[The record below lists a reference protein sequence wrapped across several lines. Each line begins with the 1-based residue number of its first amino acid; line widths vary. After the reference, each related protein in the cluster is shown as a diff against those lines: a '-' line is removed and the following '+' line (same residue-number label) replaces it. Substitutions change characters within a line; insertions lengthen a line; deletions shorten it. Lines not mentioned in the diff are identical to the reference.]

1 MRPLAPGYR
10 AGMTSI
16 RTLIIFGATGDLTSR
31 LLLPGLGTLLSSAP
45 ELRIDV
51 VGSSREPAEGWEQ
64 VVAEAFDSVGAS
76 GPAAAHTRET
86 ARYVA
91 GDVTDAGDLE
101 RLLDDVEG
109 PVCLYF
115 ALPPAVTAQA
125 CEVMAGLDLPEDLV
139 LALEKPI
146 GSDTQT
152 ARELNR
158 LVGRLVPEER
168 TFRVDHFLGM
178 PAVLNF
184 VGLRFANRLLEPLM
198 SREHVE
204 SVEIVFDETL
214 GLEGR
219 AGFYEATGALRDMI
233 QSHLLQVMALVMME
247 PPSSFDQVEIPTLTS
262 HVLRATKLWQDDAAG
277 AATRGRYTAG
287 SVEGRELPDYAAED
301 GVDPERGTETFA
313 QVVLEVDTWR
323 WNGVP
328 VTLRSGKAIGNPRQ
342 EIAITFRRPPHDY
355 EQLPRSGDVAPDVL
369 RMGLEEEQLTL
380 ELNVGGPFDS
390 RGMNRV
396 TLSSGMAQPGL
407 TAYGSVLRGVLEGD
421 HTFGVRGDAAE
432 QGWRIVDEVLAAFE
446 DGRVPLLEYPAGSS
460 GPV

>member
-1 MRPLAPGYR
+1 
-10 AGMTSI
+10 MTNI
-16 RTLIIFGATGDLTSR
+16 RTLIILGATGDLTSR

-45 ELRIDV
+45 DLRIDV
-51 VGSSREPAEGWEQ
+51 VGSSREPAEGWAQ

-86 ARYVA
+86 ARYLA

-115 ALPPAVTAQA
+115 ALPPAVTARA
-125 CEVMAGLDLPEDLV
+125 CEAMAGLDLPEDLV

-146 GSDTQT
+146 GSDLGT

-219 AGFYEATGALRDMI
+219 AGFYDAAGALRDMI

-262 HVLRATKLWQDDAAG
+262 HVLRAAKPWQGDPALAAV
-277 AATRGRYTAG
+277 RGRYTAG
-287 SVEGRELPDYAAED
+287 DVDGRELPDYTAED
-301 GVDPERGTETFA
+301 GVDPGRGTETFA

-355 EQLPRSGDVAPDVL
+355 EQLPRSGDVAPNVL
-369 RMGLEEEQLTL
+369 RMGLEEEQLSL

-390 RGMNRV
+390 RGMTRV
-396 TLSSGMAQPGL
+396 TLSSGMARPGL

-421 HTFGVRGDAAE
+421 HTFSVRGDAAE

>member
-1 MRPLAPGYR
+1 
-10 AGMTSI
+10 MTSI

-51 VGSSREPAEGWEQ
+51 VGSSREPAEDWEQ

-262 HVLRATKLWQDDAAG
+262 HVLRATKLWQDDVAAG

-287 SVEGRELPDYAAED
+287 SVDGRELPDYTAED

-313 QVVLEVDTWR
+313 QVILEVDTWR

-390 RGMNRV
+390 RGMTRV
-396 TLSSGMAQPGL
+396 TLSSGMARPGL

>member
-1 MRPLAPGYR
+1 
-10 AGMTSI
+10 MTSI

-51 VGSSREPAEGWEQ
+51 VGSSREPAEDWAQ

-219 AGFYEATGALRDMI
+219 AGFYDATGALRDMI

-287 SVEGRELPDYAAED
+287 SVDGRELPDYAAED

-390 RGMNRV
+390 RGMTRV
-396 TLSSGMAQPGL
+396 TLSSGMARPGL

-421 HTFGVRGDAAE
+421 HTFGVRGDAAK

>member
-1 MRPLAPGYR
+1 
-10 AGMTSI
+10 MTSI

>member
-1 MRPLAPGYR
+1 MKN
-10 AGMTSI
+10 I
-16 RTLIIFGATGDLTSR
+16 RTLVILGATGDLTSR
-31 LLLPGLGTLLSSAP
+31 LLLPGLGTLLTSYP

-51 VGSSREPAEGWEQ
+51 VGSSREPADGWER
-64 VVAEAFDSVGAS
+64 VVGGSFDSVGAS
-76 GPAAAHTRET
+76 GPAVAHTRGA
-86 ARYVA
+86 ARYVQC
-91 GDVTDAGDLE
+91 DVTDPE
-101 RLLDDVEG
+101 EVRSLLDGVEG
-109 PVCLYF
+109 PACLYF
-115 ALPPAVTAQA
+115 ALPPAVTASA
-125 CEVMAGLDLPEDLV
+125 CEAMAGLELPDDLV

-146 GSDTQT
+146 GSDTAT

-158 LVGRLVPEER
+158 LVARLVPEDR

-198 SREHVE
+198 NREHVQ

-219 AGFYEATGALRDMI
+219 AEFYDSTGALRDMI

-247 PPSSFDQVEIPTLTS
+247 PPSSFDPVEIPTLTS
-262 HVLRATKLWQDDAAG
+262 HVLRAAKLWEGDPARAAV
-277 AATRGRYTAG
+277 RGRYTAG
-287 SVEGRELPDYAAED
+287 AVDGRRMPDYAAEQ

-313 QVVLEVDTWR
+313 QVTLEVDTWR

-328 VTLRSGKAIGNPRQ
+328 VTLRSGKAVGNPRQ

-355 EQLPRSGDVAPDVL
+355 EQFPRSGEVAPAVL

-390 RGMNRV
+390 RGMTRV
-396 TLSSGMAQPGL
+396 TLSSGMAEPGL

-421 HTFGVRGDAAE
+421 PTFSVRGDAAE
-432 QGWRIVDEVLAAFE
+432 QGWRIVEEVLAAFE
-446 DGRVPLLEYPAGSS
+446 DGSVPLLEYPAGSA

>member
-1 MRPLAPGYR
+1 MDK
-10 AGMTSI
+10 I
-16 RTLIIFGATGDLTSR
+16 RTLVIIGATGDLTSR
-31 LLLPGLGTLLSSAP
+31 LLLPGLGTLLTSAP

-51 VGSSREPAEGWEQ
+51 VGSSRSSEADVDWEQ
-64 VVAEAFDSVGAS
+64 VVTEAFASVEAS
-76 GPAAAHTRET
+76 GPAVEHARET
-86 ARYVA
+86 ARYLA
-91 GDVTDAGDLE
+91 CDVTDPEDL
-101 RLLDDVEG
+101 RGLLDDVEG

-115 ALPPAVTAQA
+115 ALPPSATARA
-125 CEVMAGLDLPEDLV
+125 CEVMAELDLPEDLV

-146 GSDTQT
+146 GSDGET

-158 LVGRLVPEER
+158 LVARLVPEER

-198 SREHVE
+198 NREHVE
-204 SVEIVFDETL
+204 SVEIVFEETL

-219 AGFYEATGALRDMI
+219 ADFYDATGALRDMI

-262 HVLRATKLWQDDAAG
+262 HVLRAAKPWRDDVAV
-277 AATRGRYTAG
+277 AATRGRYSAG
-287 SVEGRELPDYAAED
+287 SVDGRELPDYTAEE
-301 GVDPERGTETFA
+301 GVDPGRGTETFA

-328 VTLRSGKAIGNPRQ
+328 VTLRSGKAVGAPRQ

-355 EQLPRSGDVAPDVL
+355 EQLPRSGDVAPSVL
-369 RMGLEEEQLTL
+369 RMGLEEEQLSL

-390 RGMNRV
+390 RGMTRV
-396 TLSSGMAQPGL
+396 TLSSGMARPGL

-421 HTFGVRGDAAE
+421 HTFSVRGDAAE

-446 DGRVPLLEYPAGSS
+446 DGRVPLVEYPAGSS

>member
-1 MRPLAPGYR
+1 MK
-10 AGMTSI
+10 SI
-16 RTLIIFGATGDLTSR
+16 RTLIILGATGDLTSR
-31 LLLPGLGTLLSSAP
+31 LLLPGLGTLLSSEP

-51 VGSSREPAEGWEQ
+51 VGSSREPADGWEG
-64 VVAEAFDSVGAS
+64 VLAEAFDSVGAS

-86 ARYVA
+86 ARYVP

-101 RLLDDVEG
+101 RLLEGVQG

-115 ALPPAVTAQA
+115 ALSPAVTARA
-125 CEVMAGLDLPEDLV
+125 CEVMAGMDLPDDLV

-146 GSDTQT
+146 GSDLET

-158 LVGRLVPEER
+158 LVARLVPEER

-198 SREHVE
+198 TREHVE
-204 SVEIVFDETL
+204 SVEIVYDETL

-219 AGFYEATGALRDMI
+219 AGFYDSTGALRDMI

-247 PPSSFDQVEIPTLTS
+247 PPSSFDEVEIPTLTS
-262 HVLRATKLWQDDAAG
+262 HVLRAAKPWQGDPARAAV
-277 AATRGRYTAG
+277 RGRYTAG
-287 SVEGRELPDYAAED
+287 TVGGRELPDYTAEE
-301 GVDPERGTETFA
+301 GVDPQHGTETFA

-328 VTLRSGKAIGNPRQ
+328 VTLRSGKAVGNPRQ

-355 EQLPRSGDVAPDVL
+355 EQLPHSGDVAPAVL
-369 RMGLEEEQLTL
+369 RMGLEEEQLSL
-380 ELNVGGPFDS
+380 ELNAGGPFDS
-390 RGMNRV
+390 RGTTRV
-396 TLSSGMAQPGL
+396 TLSSGMARPGL
-407 TAYGSVLRGVLEGD
+407 TAYGSVLRGILEGD

-432 QGWRIVDEVLAAFE
+432 QGWRIVDEVLTAFE
-446 DGRVPLLEYPAGSS
+446 DDRVPLLDYPAGSS

>member
-1 MRPLAPGYR
+1 
-10 AGMTSI
+10 MTSI

-51 VGSSREPAEGWEQ
+51 VGSSREPAEDWAQ

-247 PPSSFDQVEIPTLTS
+247 PPSSFDQVEIPTLTN
-262 HVLRATKLWQDDAAG
+262 HVLRATKLWQGDAAG

-287 SVEGRELPDYAAED
+287 SVDGRELPDYAAED

-390 RGMNRV
+390 RGMTRV
-396 TLSSGMAQPGL
+396 TLSSGMARPGL

>member
-1 MRPLAPGYR
+1 
-10 AGMTSI
+10 MTSI

-31 LLLPGLGTLLSSAP
+31 LLLPGLGTLLSSTP

-51 VGSSREPAEGWEQ
+51 VGSSREPADDWEQ
-64 VVAEAFDSVGAS
+64 VVAEAFDSVGAN

-91 GDVTDAGDLE
+91 GDVTDAGDLG

-146 GSDTQT
+146 GSDTET

-287 SVEGRELPDYAAED
+287 SVDGRELPDYTAED

-390 RGMNRV
+390 RGMTRV
-396 TLSSGMAQPGL
+396 TLSSGMARPGL

-446 DGRVPLLEYPAGSS
+446 DGQVPLLEYPAGSS

>member
-1 MRPLAPGYR
+1 
-10 AGMTSI
+10 MTSI
-16 RTLIIFGATGDLTSR
+16 RTLIILGATGDLTSR
-31 LLLPGLGTLLSSAP
+31 LLLPGLGTLLSTAP

-51 VGSSREPAEGWEQ
+51 VGSSREPAEHWEQ
-64 VVAEAFDSVGAS
+64 VVAEAFDSVGAT
-76 GPAAAHTRET
+76 GPAAAHTRDS
-86 ARYVA
+86 ARYVP

-101 RLLDDVEG
+101 RLLDGVEG

-125 CEVMAGLDLPEDLV
+125 CEVMAGMELPEDLV

-146 GSDTQT
+146 GSDTET

-219 AGFYEATGALRDMI
+219 AGFYDATGALRDMI

-262 HVLRATKLWQDDAAG
+262 HVLRAAKLWEGDVAA
-277 AATRGRYTAG
+277 AAARGRYTAG
-287 SVEGRELPDYAAED
+287 SVDGRELPDYTGED

-313 QVVLEVDTWR
+313 QLVLEVDTWR

-328 VTLRSGKAIGNPRQ
+328 VTLRSGKAVGNPRQ
-342 EIAITFRRPPHDY
+342 EIVITFRRPPHDY
-355 EQLPRSGDVAPDVL
+355 EQLPHSGDVAPNVL
-369 RMGLEEEQLTL
+369 RMGLEEEQLSL

-390 RGMNRV
+390 RGMTRV
-396 TLSSGMAQPGL
+396 TLSSGMARPGL
-407 TAYGSVLRGVLEGD
+407 TAYGSVLRGILEGD
-421 HTFGVRGDAAE
+421 HTFSVRGDAAE
-432 QGWRIVDEVLAAFE
+432 QGWRIVEEVLTAFD

>member
-1 MRPLAPGYR
+1 
-10 AGMTSI
+10 MTTI
-16 RTLIIFGATGDLTSR
+16 RTLIILGATGDLTSR
-31 LLLPGLGTLLSSAP
+31 LLLPGLGTLLSSQP

-51 VGSSREPAEGWEQ
+51 VGSSREPADGWEQ
-64 VVAEAFDSVGAS
+64 VVAEAFGAVGAS

-91 GDVTDAGDLE
+91 GDVTDAGDLA

-125 CEVMAGLDLPEDLV
+125 CEVMAGMDLPEDLV

-146 GSDTQT
+146 GSDTET

-158 LVGRLVPEER
+158 LVGRIVPEER

-219 AGFYEATGALRDMI
+219 AGFYDATGALRDMI

-262 HVLRATKLWQDDAAG
+262 HVLRATKLWQDDVAQAA
-277 AATRGRYTAG
+277 ARGRYTAG
-287 SVEGRELPDYAAED
+287 RVDGRELPDYTAED
-301 GVDPERGTETFA
+301 GVDPGRGTETFA

-328 VTLRSGKAIGNPRQ
+328 VTLRSGKALGNPRQ

-355 EQLPRSGDVAPDVL
+355 EQLPRSGDVAPNVL
-369 RMGLEEEQLTL
+369 RMGLEEEQLSL

-390 RGMNRV
+390 RGMTRV
-396 TLSSGMAQPGL
+396 TLSSGMARPGL
-407 TAYGSVLRGVLEGD
+407 TAYGSVLRGILEGD
-421 HTFGVRGDAAE
+421 HTFGVRGDASE
-432 QGWRIVDEVLAAFE
+432 QGWRIVDEVLTAFE

>member
-1 MRPLAPGYR
+1 
-10 AGMTSI
+10 MTNI
-16 RTLIIFGATGDLTSR
+16 RTLIILGATGDLTSR

-45 ELRIDV
+45 DLRIDV
-51 VGSSREPAEGWEQ
+51 VGSSREPAESWEQ

-91 GDVTDAGDLE
+91 GDVTEAGDLG

-125 CEVMAGLDLPEDLV
+125 RETMAGLDLPEDLV

-158 LVGRLVPEER
+158 LLGRIVPEER

-219 AGFYEATGALRDMI
+219 AEFYDATGALRDMV

-247 PPSSFDQVEIPTLTS
+247 PPSSFDPVEIPTLTS
-262 HVLRATKLWQDDAAG
+262 HVLRATKLWQEDVAG
-277 AATRGRYTAG
+277 AAARGRYTAG
-287 SVEGRELPDYAAED
+287 SVDGRELPDYTAED
-301 GVDPERGTETFA
+301 GVNPERGTETFA

-328 VTLRSGKAIGNPRQ
+328 VTLRSGKAVGNPRQ
-342 EIAITFRRPPHDY
+342 EIAVTFRRPPHDY
-355 EQLPRSGDVAPDVL
+355 EQLPRSGDVAPNVL
-369 RMGLEEEQLTL
+369 RMGLEEEQLSL

-390 RGMNRV
+390 RGMTRV
-396 TLSSGMAQPGL
+396 TLSSGMARPGL
-407 TAYGSVLRGVLEGD
+407 TAYGSVLRGILEGD
-421 HTFGVRGDAAE
+421 HTFSVRGDASE
-432 QGWRIVDEVLAAFE
+432 QGWRIVDEVLAAFKE
-446 DGRVPLLEYPAGSS
+446 GRVPLLEYPAGSS

>member
-1 MRPLAPGYR
+1 MK
-10 AGMTSI
+10 SI
-16 RTLIIFGATGDLTSR
+16 RTLIILGATGDLTSR
-31 LLLPGLGTLLSSAP
+31 LLLPGLGTLLSSEP
-45 ELRIDV
+45 ELRIDA
-51 VGSSREPAEGWEQ
+51 VGFSREPADGWEE
-64 VVAEAFDSVGAS
+64 VLAKAFDSVGAS

-86 ARYVA
+86 ARYVM

-101 RLLDDVEG
+101 RLLGSVEG

-115 ALPPAVTAQA
+115 ALPPAVTARA
-125 CEVMAGLDLPEDLV
+125 CEAMAGMDLPDDLV

-146 GSDTQT
+146 GSDLGT
-152 ARELNR
+152 AQELNR
-158 LVGRLVPEER
+158 LVARLVPEDR

-198 SREHVE
+198 TREHVE

-219 AGFYEATGALRDMI
+219 AGFYDSTGALRDMI

-247 PPSSFDQVEIPTLTS
+247 PPSSFDQVEIPTLTD
-262 HVLRATKLWQDDAAG
+262 HVLRAAKPWQGDPARAAV
-277 AATRGRYTAG
+277 RGRYTAG
-287 SVEGRELPDYAAED
+287 TVDGRELPDYTAEE
-301 GVDPERGTETFA
+301 GVDPQRGTETFA

-328 VTLRSGKAIGNPRQ
+328 VTLRSGKAVGNPRQ

-355 EQLPRSGDVAPDVL
+355 EQLPHSGDVAPAVL
-369 RMGLEEEQLTL
+369 RMGLEEEQLSL

-390 RGMNRV
+390 RGMTRV
-396 TLSSGMAQPGL
+396 TLSSGMARPGL
-407 TAYGSVLRGVLEGD
+407 TAYGSVLRGILEGD
-421 HTFGVRGDAAE
+421 HAFSVRGDAAE

-446 DGRVPLLEYPAGSS
+446 DDRVPLLDYPAGSS

>member
-1 MRPLAPGYR
+1 
-10 AGMTSI
+10 MTNI
-16 RTLIIFGATGDLTSR
+16 RTLIILGATGDLTSR

-76 GPAAAHTRET
+76 GPAAAQTRET

-101 RLLDDVEG
+101 HLLDDVEG

-125 CEVMAGLDLPEDLV
+125 CEAMAGLDLPEDLV

-146 GSDTQT
+146 GSDTET

-158 LVGRLVPEER
+158 LVGRIVPEER

-198 SREHVE
+198 TREHVE

-219 AGFYEATGALRDMI
+219 AGFYDATGALRDMI

-262 HVLRATKLWQDDAAG
+262 HVLRAAKLWQDDVAG
-277 AATRGRYTAG
+277 AAARGRYTAG
-287 SVEGRELPDYAAED
+287 SVDGRELPDYTAED

-342 EIAITFRRPPHDY
+342 EITVTFRRPPHDY
-355 EQLPRSGDVAPDVL
+355 EQLPRSGDVAPNVL
-369 RMGLEEEQLTL
+369 RMGLEEEQLSL

-390 RGMNRV
+390 RGMTRV
-396 TLSSGMAQPGL
+396 TLSSGMARPGL
-407 TAYGSVLRGVLEGD
+407 TAYGSVLRGILEGD
-421 HTFGVRGDAAE
+421 HTFSVRGDASE

>member
-1 MRPLAPGYR
+1 
-10 AGMTSI
+10 MTSI

-51 VGSSREPAEGWEQ
+51 VGSSREPAEDWAQ

-146 GSDTQT
+146 GSDTRT

-219 AGFYEATGALRDMI
+219 AGFYDATGALRDMI

-262 HVLRATKLWQDDAAG
+262 HVLRATKLWQGDAAG

-287 SVEGRELPDYAAED
+287 SVDGRELPDYAAED

-390 RGMNRV
+390 RGMTRV
-396 TLSSGMAQPGL
+396 TLSSGMARPGL

>member
-1 MRPLAPGYR
+1 
-10 AGMTSI
+10 MTSI
-16 RTLIIFGATGDLTSR
+16 RTLIILGATGDLTSR
-31 LLLPGLGTLLSSAP
+31 LLLPGLGTLLSTAP

-51 VGSSREPAEGWEQ
+51 VGSSREPAERWEQ

-76 GPAAAHTRET
+76 GPAAAHTRES
-86 ARYVA
+86 ARYVP

-101 RLLDDVEG
+101 RLLDGVEG

-125 CEVMAGLDLPEDLV
+125 CEVMAGMELPEDLV

-146 GSDTQT
+146 GSDTET

-219 AGFYEATGALRDMI
+219 AGFYDATGALRDMI

-262 HVLRATKLWQDDAAG
+262 HVLRAAKLWEGDVAA

-287 SVEGRELPDYAAED
+287 SVGGRELPDYTAED

-313 QVVLEVDTWR
+313 QLVLEVDTWR

-328 VTLRSGKAIGNPRQ
+328 VTLRSGKAVGNPRQ

-355 EQLPRSGDVAPDVL
+355 EQLPHSGDVAPNVL
-369 RMGLEEEQLTL
+369 RMGLEEEQLSL

-390 RGMNRV
+390 RGMTRV
-396 TLSSGMAQPGL
+396 TLSSGMARPGL
-407 TAYGSVLRGVLEGD
+407 TAYGSVLRGILEGD
-421 HTFGVRGDAAE
+421 HTFSVRGDAAE
-432 QGWRIVDEVLAAFE
+432 QGWRIVEEVLTAFE

>member
-1 MRPLAPGYR
+1 
-10 AGMTSI
+10 MTSI
-16 RTLIIFGATGDLTSR
+16 RTLIILGATGDLTSR
-31 LLLPGLGTLLSSAP
+31 LLLPGLGTLLSTAP

-51 VGSSREPAEGWEQ
+51 VGSSREPAERWEQ
-64 VVAEAFDSVGAS
+64 VVAEAFDSVGAT
-76 GPAAAHTRET
+76 GPAAAHTRDS
-86 ARYVA
+86 ARYVP

-101 RLLDDVEG
+101 HLLDGVEG

-125 CEVMAGLDLPEDLV
+125 CEVMAGMELPEDLV

-146 GSDTQT
+146 GSDTET

-219 AGFYEATGALRDMI
+219 AGFYDATGALRDMI

-262 HVLRATKLWQDDAAG
+262 HVLRAAKLWEGDVAA
-277 AATRGRYTAG
+277 AAARGRYTAG
-287 SVEGRELPDYAAED
+287 SVDGRELPDYTGED

-313 QVVLEVDTWR
+313 QLVLEVDTWR

-328 VTLRSGKAIGNPRQ
+328 VTLRSGKAVGNPRQ

-355 EQLPRSGDVAPDVL
+355 EQLPHSGDVAPNVL
-369 RMGLEEEQLTL
+369 RMGLEEEQLSL

-390 RGMNRV
+390 RGMTRV
-396 TLSSGMAQPGL
+396 TLSSGMARPGL
-407 TAYGSVLRGVLEGD
+407 TAYGSVLRGILEGD
-421 HTFGVRGDAAE
+421 HTFSVRGDAAE
-432 QGWRIVDEVLAAFE
+432 QGWRIVEEVLTAFE

>member
-1 MRPLAPGYR
+1 
-10 AGMTSI
+10 MTSI
-16 RTLIIFGATGDLTSR
+16 RTLIILGATGDLTSR

-76 GPAAAHTRET
+76 GPAAAHTRES

-101 RLLDDVEG
+101 RLLDAVEG

-115 ALPPAVTAQA
+115 ALPPAVTAKA
-125 CEVMAGLDLPEDLV
+125 CEVMAGLELPEDLV

-146 GSDTQT
+146 GSDTET
-152 ARELNR
+152 AGELNR

-219 AGFYEATGALRDMI
+219 AGFYDATGALRDMV

-262 HVLRATKLWQDDAAG
+262 HVLRAAKLWEGDVER

-287 SVEGRELPDYAAED
+287 SVEGRALPDYTAEE

-328 VTLRSGKAIGNPRQ
+328 VTLRSGKAVGNPRQ
-342 EIAITFRRPPHDY
+342 EIAVTFRRPPHDY
-355 EQLPRSGDVAPDVL
+355 EQLPRSGDVAPNVL
-369 RMGLEEEQLTL
+369 RMGLEEEQLSL

-390 RGMNRV
+390 RGMTRV
-396 TLSSGMAQPGL
+396 TLSSGMARPGL
-407 TAYGSVLRGVLEGD
+407 TAYGSVLRGILEGD
-421 HTFGVRGDAAE
+421 HTFSVRGDAAE
-432 QGWRIVDEVLAAFE
+432 QGWRIVEEVLAAFE

>member
-1 MRPLAPGYR
+1 
-10 AGMTSI
+10 MTSI
-16 RTLIIFGATGDLTSR
+16 RTLIILGATGDLTSR
-31 LLLPGLGTLLSSAP
+31 LLLPGLGTLLSTEP

-51 VGSSREPAEGWEQ
+51 VGVSQEPAEGWER
-64 VVAEAFDSVGAS
+64 VVAEAFDAVDAA
-76 GPAAAHTRET
+76 GPAAAHARES
-86 ARYVA
+86 ARYVQC
-91 GDVTDAGDLE
+91 DVTDAGDLE

-109 PVCLYF
+109 PACLYF

-125 CEVMAGLDLPEDLV
+125 CEVMAGLELPEDLV

-146 GSDTQT
+146 GSDSET

-219 AGFYEATGALRDMI
+219 AGFYDATGALRDMI

-262 HVLRATKLWQDDAAG
+262 HVLRAAKLWQGDVAG

-287 SVEGRELPDYAAED
+287 SVDGRELPDYAAEE

-328 VTLRSGKAIGNPRQ
+328 VTLRSGKAVGNPRQ

-369 RMGLEEEQLTL
+369 RMGLEEEQLSL

-390 RGMNRV
+390 RGMTRV
-396 TLSSGMAQPGL
+396 TLSSGMARPGL
-407 TAYGSVLRGVLEGD
+407 TAYGSVLRGILEGD

-432 QGWRIVDEVLAAFE
+432 QGWRIVTEVLAAFE